1 MKGDY
6 LNIGADIASSWTFDE
21 TGDLKIVDTEENIAQ
36 AIGNRLQTN
45 LNSMSLFYADYGSV
59 LQGFLGWKRDQRTL
73 DFMRIEIV
81 NRLSQDLRLSQF
93 DVNVSYTEEGNVQV
107 DIQVYLSEDDT
118 FATSI
123 VLNNEGV
130 VENGY

>member
-45 LNSMSLFYADYGSV
+45 LNSLDLFYADYGSV

-93 DVNVSYTEEGNVQV
+93 DVNVSYTEDGNVQV

>member
-59 LQGFLGWKRDQRTL
+59 LKGFLGWRKNQRTL

-93 DVNVSYTEEGNVQV
+93 DVNVSYTEDGNVQV